1 MALMPDNY
9 TVLIIPKEK
18 SAAKRFYLSKH
29 IVILSCLLIPVFTLS
44 FLYLVYDYIGI
55 KRNHAELERLQ
66 SMTKE
71 QQTIIDG
78 LIAKVDGFS
87 VRLQEL
93 RHFDRKIR
101 IMANIEKSRD
111 KKQLLGLGGSLGEEK
126 RLMDQLKTDPK
137 EMLLGIDRQVDLLA
151 EEAKIREDS
160 LKELLELLR
169 EQHSV
174 LAAKPSLW
182 PVTGWV
188 TSEFGHRI
196 SPFTNVREF
205 HLGIDIATRPGR
217 EIIAPAGGVV
227 VEVGYRP
234 DYGNFVKIDHGRGF
248 STMYAHLLK
257 TSLKEGQPVKRGR
270 VIGQVGNSG
279 QSTGPHLHY
288 AVFVNG
294 VPVNPRKYLN

>member
-1 MALMPDNY
+1 MALMPDDY

-18 SAAKRFYLSKH
+18 SAAKRFRLSKPH
-29 IVILSCLLIPVFTLS
+29 VILFCILVPLFTLS
-44 FLYLVYDYIGI
+44 LLYLFYDYVSI
-55 KRNHAELERLQ
+55 KRNHAEIARLQ
-66 SMTKE
+66 SLTKE

-87 VRLQEL
+87 VRMQEL

-101 IMANIEKSRD
+101 IMANIEKSKD

-126 RLMDQLKTDPK
+126 RLMDQLQTDQR
-137 EMLLGIDRQVDLLA
+137 EMLLGIDKQVDLLA
-151 EEAKIREDS
+151 EEAKVREKS
-160 LKELLELLR
+160 LKEILGILR

-174 LAAKPSLW
+174 LAATPSLW
-182 PVTGWV
+182 PVSGWV

-196 SPFTNVREF
+196 SPFTNIREF
-205 HLGIDIATRPGR
+205 HAAIDISTRPGR
-217 EIIAPAGGVV
+217 DIMAPADGVV

-248 STMYAHLLK
+248 STLYAHLLK
-257 TSLKEGQPVKRGR
+257 TSLQEGQPVKRGR
-270 VIGQVGNSG
+270 IIGQVGNSG
-279 QSTGPHLHY
+279 QSTGSHLHY
-288 AVFVNG
+288 SVFVNG